1 MEEKIEELRNSIK
14 SNTNLTEEFKCNLGT
29 LSDTLVTVFPMY
41 DYSNFNNVLSS
52 LNIKMNNELESYS
65 NYNSN
70 EFTLYINTNKCFTD
84 RIDLQHLFLNE
95 LLKISTR
102 KYENNSELNGFDTGL
117 TEIISSTI
125 NNDESMKKQN
135 VLESTLMSI
144 FSKIVSADTLLA
156 SYMNNDY
163 SGIVLELES
172 IGVEKFEFDE
182 LIRAFNNASDFA
194 KAENIMTNMYSKK
207 VEKSIENGVITKED
221 INYEYSNY
229 EAMLIYSNSELI
241 SMYPHHDFTVIKDL
255 NTVKDI
261 LDKVVVNTENKELE
275 RVK

>member
-41 DYSNFNNVLSS
+41 DYSNFNKVLST

-65 NYNSN
+65 NYNTN
-70 EFTLYINTNKCFTD
+70 DNTLYINTDKCFID

-95 LLKISTR
+95 LLKISTK

-144 FSKIVSADTLLA
+144 FSKIVSADTLLT

-229 EAMLIYSNSELI
+229 EAMLIYSNSEL
-241 SMYPHHDFTVIKDL
+241 SAMYPHHDFTVIKDL
-255 NTVKDI
+255 NTVKDT

>member
-41 DYSNFNNVLSS
+41 DYSNFNKVLST

-65 NYNSN
+65 NYNTN
-70 EFTLYINTNKCFTD
+70 DNTLYINTDKCFID

-102 KYENNSELNGFDTGL
+102 KYENNPELNGFDIGL

-135 VLESTLMSI
+135 VLGSTLMSI
-144 FSKIVSADTLLA
+144 FSKIVSADTLLT

-172 IGVEKFEFDE
+172 IGVEKDEFNE

-229 EAMLIYSNSELI
+229 EAMLIYSNSEL
-241 SMYPHHDFTVIKDL
+241 SAMYPHHDFTVIKDL
-255 NTVKDI
+255 NTVKDT